1 MIAWKRLREEL
12 PNQTEIRKKFEQRYK
27 QALTPAHL
35 LHSHYRDENISLEEK
50 GPGVTYRWRY
60 H

>member
-1 MIAWKRLREEL
+1 MVWKRLREEL

-50 GPGVTYRWRY
+50 GPGVTYR
-60 H
+60 